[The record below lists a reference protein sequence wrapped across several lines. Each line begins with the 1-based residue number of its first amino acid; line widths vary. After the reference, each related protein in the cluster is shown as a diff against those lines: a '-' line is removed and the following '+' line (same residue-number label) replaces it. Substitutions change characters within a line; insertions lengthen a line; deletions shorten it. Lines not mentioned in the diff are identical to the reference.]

1 MLIKNPT
8 LFKRLMMKLKLNL
21 GRTKAQNYKIIS
33 KKGIY
38 KVVLVTATDKGKGK
52 DTNINTSF
60 EDAGNLT
67 KLSEESGIAE
77 ADLVSYVENK
87 ALGCIEYRKE
97 VSLTEESGYGNENE
111 KERASQKSISNKTIR
126 TKRATKSEYLT
137 QFLAQGSEKIIPYAT
152 FFTRNSAERF
162 KEFIST
168 SMERG
173 MSIANANM

>member
-38 KVVLVTATDKGKGK
+38 KVVLITATDK
-52 DTNINTSF
+52 DTNINISTSF

-67 KLSEESGIAE
+67 KLAEESGIAE
-77 ADLVSYVENK
+77 AELVNYVETK

>member
-1 MLIKNPT
+1 
-8 LFKRLMMKLKLNL
+8 MKLRLKMS
-21 GRTKAQNYKIIS
+21 RTKAQNYKIIS

-38 KVVLVTATDKGKGK
+38 KVVLVTATDKDKDK
-52 DTNINTSF
+52 DTNINISTSF

-77 ADLVSYVENK
+77 ADLVNYVETK

-97 VSLTEESGYGNENE
+97 LSLPEKAEYENEN
-111 KERASQKSISNKTIR
+111 ERASQESISNKTIR

-137 QFLAQGSEKIIPYAT
+137 QFLVQGSEKIIPYAT

-168 SMERG
+168 SIERG

>member
-1 MLIKNPT
+1 
-8 LFKRLMMKLKLNL
+8 MMKFKLKL

-38 KVVLVTATDKGKGK
+38 KVVLATATDKDK
-52 DTNINTSF
+52 DTTINTSF
-60 EDAGNLT
+60 EDEGNLT

-77 ADLVSYVENK
+77 ADLVSYVETK

-97 VSLTEESGYGNENE
+97 LSLTEESDYEYGN
-111 KERASQKSISNKTIR
+111 ERASQKSISNKTIR

-168 SMERG
+168 SIERG
-173 MSIANANM
+173 MSIANM

>member
-1 MLIKNPT
+1 MLIKKPT
-8 LFKRLMMKLKLNL
+8 LFKRLMMKLKFKL

-38 KVVLVTATDKGKGK
+38 KVVLITATDK
-52 DTNINTSF
+52 DTNINISTSF

-77 ADLVSYVENK
+77 AELVNYVETK

-97 VSLTEESGYGNENE
+97 LSLTEESDYEYGNE
-111 KERASQKSISNKTIR
+111 KATQRAMSNKTVR

-168 SMERG
+168 SIEG
-173 MSIANANM
+173 GQKHILWI

>member
-1 MLIKNPT
+1 MLIKKPT
-8 LFKRLMMKLKLNL
+8 LFKRLMMKLKM
-21 GRTKAQNYKIIS
+21 GRTKVQNYKIIS

-38 KVVLVTATDKGKGK
+38 KVVLVTATDKDK
-52 DTNINTSF
+52 DTNMNTAF

-77 ADLVSYVENK
+77 ADLVNYVETK

-97 VSLTEESGYGNENE
+97 LSLTEKSDYEYGDE
-111 KERASQKSISNKTIR
+111 KATQKAISNKTIR
-126 TKRATKSEYLT
+126 TKRATRSEYLT

-173 MSIANANM
+173 MSIANM

>member
-1 MLIKNPT
+1 MLIKKPT
-8 LFKRLMMKLKLNL
+8 LFKRLMMKLRLKMS
-21 GRTKAQNYKIIS
+21 RTKAQKYKIIS

-38 KVVLVTATDKGKGK
+38 KVVLVTATDKDKDK
-52 DTNINTSF
+52 DTNINISTSF

-77 ADLVSYVENK
+77 ADLVNYVETK

-97 VSLTEESGYGNENE
+97 LSLPEKAEYENE
-111 KERASQKSISNKTIR
+111 RVSQESISNKTIR

-173 MSIANANM
+173 MSIANM

>member
-1 MLIKNPT
+1 
-8 LFKRLMMKLKLNL
+8 MMKLKFKL

-38 KVVLVTATDKGKGK
+38 KVVLIAATDK
-52 DTNINTSF
+52 DTNINISTSF

-77 ADLVSYVENK
+77 AELVNYVETK

-97 VSLTEESGYGNENE
+97 LSLTEESDYEYGNE
-111 KERASQKSISNKTIR
+111 KATQRDMSNKTVR

-168 SMERG
+168 SIERG
-173 MSIANANM
+173 MSIANM